1 MKQRVVSAII
11 FVIAMLGGVF
21 GGATAFYI
29 LFLLITAG
37 SLWEFT
43 GLIFKRDEDSFLFRR
58 ITGTI
63 IGCLP
68 FLVFGSKI
76 FKLFLPMAS
85 GARFSP
91 YLFVAELSDN
101 VSPILMSVILL
112 LLLVFLLFIVELFL
126 ESEQPFTNLGHYLLG
141 VVYIGVPFAL
151 LISISYWHDNYAPL
165 RVFGLLFLTWTN
177 DTMAYFV
184 GSLIGKTPFFSRISP
199 KKTWEGTLGGVVC
212 AFLVAFILSNFIPD
226 FGFLEWMVLAATV
239 AVFGTLGDLVE
250 SMFKR
255 SIKIKDSGSFI
266 PGHGGLLDRFDSF
279 IFVLPF
285 AWLALMIL
293 EG

>member
-21 GGATAFYI
+21 GGAKAFYV
-29 LFLLITAG
+29 LFMLITAG

-43 GLIFKRDEDSFLFRR
+43 GLIFDREERFFKFRR
-58 ITGTI
+58 IAGTF

-76 FKLFLPMAS
+76 FNLFLPLTS

-91 YLFVAELSDN
+91 YLFVADLSDN
-101 VSPILMSVILL
+101 VSPILMSIILL

-126 ESEQPFTNLGHYLLG
+126 ESEHPFANLGHYLLG

-184 GSLIGKTPFFSRISP
+184 GSFIGKTPFFSRISP
-199 KKTWEGTLGGVVC
+199 KKTWEGTIGGILC
-212 AFLVAFILSNFIPD
+212 AFIVAYILSNFIPD
-226 FGFLEWMVLAATV
+226 FGFREWMTLAATV
-239 AVFGTLGDLVE
+239 AVFGTLGDLIE

-266 PGHGGLLDRFDSF
+266 PGHGGLLDRFIPSF
-279 IFVLPF
+279 LSCH
-285 AWLALMIL
+285 LL
-293 EG
+293 G